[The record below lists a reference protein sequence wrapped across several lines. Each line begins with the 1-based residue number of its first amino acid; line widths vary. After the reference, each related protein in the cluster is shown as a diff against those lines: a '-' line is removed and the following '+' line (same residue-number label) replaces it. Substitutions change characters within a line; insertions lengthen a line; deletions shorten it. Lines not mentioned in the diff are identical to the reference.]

1 MSDPSDVLEQIPA
14 PKALRHSVLSAVSRR
29 NGRGGAVVVE
39 LPETRSSIQ
48 MFLADAYWLRERD
61 AAHWRRVPADGLWG
75 PRLSWGYG
83 YAEPHIEVFALGLTP
98 QGVTLL
104 TGRSPAAFIDDV
116 VPLAALNRPFAGALR
131 EIVARHATFAARAAA
146 AFNAVS
152 TLLPA
157 EDKPARIIDALEA
170 IAAAEQCSISK
181 AAARLKL
188 SERQFRRLFRE
199 QYGVAPKLYQRA
211 LRLDRALKS
220 LHPRPWEANR
230 PDESIDYA
238 DQSHMI
244 REFLALTGLTP
255 QTYVRNKQRSGDP
268 LLRSVAVEGI
278 APPPLAVG
286 RRASPK
292 T

>member
-1 MSDPSDVLEQIPA
+1 M
-14 PKALRHSVLSAVSRR
+14 SRR

-48 MFLADAYWLRERD
+48 MFLADSYWLRERG
-61 AAHWRRVPADGLWG
+61 ATRWRRVPADGLWG
-75 PRLSWGYG
+75 PRLNWGYG
-83 YAEPHIEVFALGLTP
+83 YGEPHIEVFALALTP
-98 QGVTLL
+98 QGVKTL

-116 VPLAALNRPFAGALR
+116 APLGALNAPLADALR
-131 EIVARHATFAARAAA
+131 KIVAMHATFAARAAA
-146 AFNAVS
+146 AFDALRS
-152 TLLPA
+152 LLPV

-170 IAAAEQCSISK
+170 IAAAEHCSISK
-181 AAARLKL
+181 AATRLKL

-211 LRLDRALKS
+211 LRLDRALRS

-255 QTYVRNKQRSGDP
+255 QTYVRNKRRSGDP
-268 LLRSVAVEGI
+268 LLRSVAVDGI
-278 APPPLAVG
+278 APPPLAAARPG
-286 RRASPK
+286 GAK